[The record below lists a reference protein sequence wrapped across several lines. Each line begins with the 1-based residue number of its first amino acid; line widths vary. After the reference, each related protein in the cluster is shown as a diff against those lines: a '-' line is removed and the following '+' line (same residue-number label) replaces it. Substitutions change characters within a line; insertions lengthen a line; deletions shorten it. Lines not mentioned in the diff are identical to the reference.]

1 MHAMLDIDYTAVL
14 VDDDA
19 AAVAVA
25 AQTDA
30 YYKSTSN
37 RRKRA
42 FESKLSNY
50 KLIDFT
56 ERGSSTAAA
65 TLTKN

>member
-19 AAVAVA
+19 AAVA